1 MDRSLLIKITIFALA
16 AAIFAYLHIQI
27 GEIEG
32 DGDRTGSYMVLY
44 MIGGA
49 VLAVLA
55 AAFFIP
61 VIGDK
66 IGQFF
71 YSAPEPVVPDEGSKA
86 RALEAQG
93 EFEDALQAYLVL
105 AENHPEDRLP
115 VVEAIRIARERL
127 EDSPRAV
134 GIIKDALD
142 REWEVD
148 DAAFFLFR
156 LAEIHEL
163 DFGDEDNAASILRQ
177 VIGIFPD
184 TRHSANA
191 IHKLREWNLEIGP
204 TPGNPGV

>member
-1 MDRSLLIKITIFALA
+1 MDRSFLIKLTIFGIA
-16 AAIFAYLHIQI
+16 AALFSYLHIQI

-32 DGDRTGSYMVLY
+32 DGDRVGSYMVLY
-44 MIGGA
+44 MVGGA
-49 VLAVLA
+49 VLALLA
-55 AAFFIP
+55 AVFFIP

-66 IGQFF
+66 VGQYF
-71 YSAPEPVVPDEGSKA
+71 YSAPEPVVPDAGSKA

-93 EFEDALQAYLVL
+93 EFEEALQAYLKL
-105 AENHPEDRLP
+105 AADNPEDRLP
-115 VVEAIRIARERL
+115 WVEAIRIARERL

-134 GIIKDALD
+134 ELIKTALD

-163 DFGDEDNAASILRQ
+163 DFGDEEMAASLLRQ
-177 VIGIFPD
+177 VIETFPD

-191 IHKLREWNLEIGP
+191 IHKLREWNLEIE
-204 TPGNPGV
+204 